1 MKDTVISNI
10 PRLYTALAEWL
21 ACAVYISQCPR
32 RLNGRRLYLAAGT
45 ALAVQCLWLT
55 ATGSLNLAF
64 WIPCMAAAVGMM
76 FLLIRACADVPLPS
90 VGYYT
95 IRAFLL
101 AEFAASLEW
110 QLSTYATYDLAMGH
124 AAVPLLALLLVYGAV
139 FALFFCL
146 ERRWNDPAFLCSL
159 QYSDLWPPLMIGL
172 TSFFVSNLSFVYSHT
187 PFSSSTLLEIFNIR
201 TLVDLSGV
209 MMLYAYHAQSGKLY
223 LKKEL
228 DAIKNVLDRQYTQ
241 YKQSR
246 ESIDVINRKYH
257 DLKHQIA
264 VLRAEQDPGRRT
276 AFLDGMEQEIMAYEA
291 QNKTDNSV
299 LDTVLTSKSLYC
311 ARHQIELVCV
321 ADGALLN
328 FMDVMDIC
336 TIFGNA
342 LDNAIEYELTVPD
355 KEKRVIRMNVL
366 AQKGFLVIRVENYF
380 DGVLRLKGGIP
391 PTTKQDQD
399 YHGFGIKSIRYAVE
413 KYGGS
418 MKLSTQENWFR
429 LNLLIP
435 LPTG

>member
-1 MKDTVISNI
+1 MSDTVISNI
-10 PRLYTALAEWL
+10 PRAYTALAEWL
-21 ACAVYISQCPR
+21 ACAVYIGQCPR
-32 RLNGRRLYLAAGT
+32 RLNGWKLYLAAGT
-45 ALAVQCLWLT
+45 ALALQCLWLT
-55 ATGSLNLAF
+55 ATGSLSIVF

-76 FLLIRACADVPLPS
+76 FLLIHVCTDLPLPS
-90 VGYYT
+90 AGYYT

-110 QLSTYATYDLAMGH
+110 QLSTYATYDLAMEH
-124 AAVPLLALLLVYGAV
+124 AAVPPLVLLLVYGAV
-139 FALFFCL
+139 FTLFFCL

-159 QYSDLWPPLMIGL
+159 QGGDLWPPLMIGL
-172 TSFFVSNLSFVYSHT
+172 ICFFISNLSFVYSHT

-264 VLRAEQDPGRRT
+264 VLRAEQDSGRRT
-276 AFLDGMEQEIMAYEA
+276 AFLDGMEQEIKAYEA

-355 KEKRVIRMNVL
+355 KEKRLIRMNVL

-380 DGVLRLKGGIP
+380 DGVLQLNGGIP
-391 PTTKQDQD
+391 STTKQDQD
-399 YHGFGIKSIRYAVE
+399 YHGFGIKSIRYTAE

>member
-1 MKDTVISNI
+1 MKDTAISNI

-21 ACAVYISQCPR
+21 ACAVYIGQCPR
-32 RLNGRRLYLAAGT
+32 RLNGRRLCLAAGA
-45 ALAVQCLWLT
+45 ALAAQCLWLT
-55 ATGSLNLAF
+55 ATESLNIVF
-64 WIPCMAAAVGMM
+64 WIPCMAAAAGMM
-76 FLLIRACADVPLPS
+76 FLFLRVCADVPLPS

-110 QLSTYATYDLAMGH
+110 QLSTYATYDMAMRH
-124 AAVPLLALLLVYGAV
+124 TAVPLLVLLLVYGAV
-139 FALFFCL
+139 FTLFFCL
-146 ERRWNDPAFLCSL
+146 ERQWNDPAFLCSL
-159 QYSDLWPPLMIGL
+159 QGGDLWPPLMIGL
-172 TSFFVSNLSFVYSHT
+172 ISFLVSNLSFVYSHT
-187 PFSSSTLLEIFNIR
+187 PFSSSTLLEVFNIR

-257 DLKHQIA
+257 DLKHQIG
-264 VLRAEQDPGRRT
+264 VLRAEQDSDRRT

-311 ARHQIELVCV
+311 AKHQIELVCV

-342 LDNAIEYELTVPD
+342 LDNAIEYELTIPD
-355 KEKRVIRMNVL
+355 KEKRMIRMNVL

-380 DGVLRLKGGIP
+380 DGVLHLNGGIP

-399 YHGFGIKSIRYAVE
+399 YHGFGIKSIRYTAE

-418 MKLSTQENWFR
+418 MKLSTQESWFR

-435 LPTG
+435 MPAE

>member
-32 RLNGRRLYLAAGT
+32 RLNGWRLHLAAGA
-45 ALAVQCLWLT
+45 ALAAQCLWLT
-55 ATGSLNLAF
+55 ATGSLNIVF

-76 FLLIRACADVPLPS
+76 FFLIHVCTDLPLPS

-95 IRAFLL
+95 VRAFLL

-110 QLSTYATYDLAMGH
+110 QLSTYATYDLAMEH
-124 AAVPLLALLLVYGAV
+124 AAVPLLVLLLAYGAV

-228 DAIKNVLDRQYTQ
+228 DAIKNVLDRQYAQ

-321 ADGALLN
+321 VDGALLN

-380 DGVLRLKGGIP
+380 DGVLHLNGGIP

-399 YHGFGIKSIRYAVE
+399 YHGFGLKSIRYAAE

>member
-1 MKDTVISNI
+1 M
-10 PRLYTALAEWL
+10 E
-21 ACAVYISQCPR
+21 
-32 RLNGRRLYLAAGT
+32 
-45 ALAVQCLWLT
+45 
-55 ATGSLNLAF
+55 
-64 WIPCMAAAVGMM
+64 
-76 FLLIRACADVPLPS
+76 
-90 VGYYT
+90 
-95 IRAFLL
+95 
-101 AEFAASLEW
+101 
-110 QLSTYATYDLAMGH
+110 H
-124 AAVPLLALLLVYGAV
+124 AAVPLLVLFLVYGAV
-139 FALFFCL
+139 FALFFYL

-159 QYSDLWPPLMIGL
+159 QLSDLWPPLMIGL
-172 TSFFVSNLSFVYSHT
+172 TSFFVSNLSFVHSHT

-228 DAIKNVLDRQYTQ
+228 DAIKNVLDRQYAQ

-264 VLRAEQDPGRRT
+264 VLRAEDDPGRRT

-311 ARHQIELVCV
+311 AKHQIELVCV

-342 LDNAIEYELTVPD
+342 LDNAIEYELTIPN
-355 KEKRVIRMNVL
+355 KEKRMIRINVL
-366 AQKGFLVIRVENYF
+366 SQKGFLVIRVENYF
-380 DGVLRLKGGIP
+380 DGVLHLNDGIP

-399 YHGFGIKSIRYAVE
+399 YHGFGIKSIRYTAE

-435 LPTG
+435 MPTG